1 MSTVLFQRPETGA
14 REDEIRALSLKLDRV
29 TAAVEAL
36 DRRREEIEDLVTD
49 LMPAFNGALSMAM
62 RRLDALEKSGAL
74 DVARSA
80 GESLEAAAATVD
92 PADLAAL
99 AGQAGAGLRTLRAL
113 TAPDLLAL
121 TERSLD
127 TLRDARKG
135 RPRTFRQLFRAAR
148 EPRVRRGLGA
158 LMGILRVLGE
168 GVSRAEFAPAA
179 PPARV
184 GPPRSAARPARR
196 PTTPPASGPATCPA
210 PAASAAGAAAETR
223 SLGGEQVAV
232 DGEGFLVDRN
242 AWTPAVAEALAREA
256 GVGALTDEHWR
267 VVEFCRED
275 AGESGA
281 APGMRRITSQL
292 GVPARDLYRLFPGGP
307 GILAARI
314 AGLGKPK
321 SCV

>member
-14 REDEIRALSLKLDRV
+14 PEDEIRALSLKLDRV

-49 LMPAFNGALSMAM
+49 MMPALNGALSMAM

-80 GESLEAAAATVD
+80 GESLEAAATTVD

-99 AGQAGAGLRTLRAL
+99 AGQAGTGLRTLRAL
-113 TAPDLLAL
+113 TAPDVMAL

-135 RPRTFRQLFRAAR
+135 RPKTFWQLFRSAR

-158 LMGILRVLGE
+158 LVNILKVLGE
-168 GVSRAEFAPAA
+168 GVSHAEVAPAA
-179 PPARV
+179 APGRV
-184 GPPRSAARPARR
+184 GPRKPAARPVRR
-196 PTTPPASGPATCPA
+196 VTTPPPPAATCPT
-210 PAASAAGAAAETR
+210 PAASSSAPAAETR

-242 AWTPAVAEALAREA
+242 AWTRAVAEALAQEA
-256 GVGALTDEHWR
+256 GIG
-267 VVEFCRED
+267 
-275 AGESGA
+275 
-281 APGMRRITSQL
+281 
-292 GVPARDLYRLFPGGP
+292 
-307 GILAARI
+307 
-314 AGLGKPK
+314 
-321 SCV
+321 